1 MRQSLTQESLGD
13 PVTRHMH
20 RNLTRLH
27 LDQSVGEA
35 LEQLRR
41 EQPGER
47 ILYLYVV
54 DAEDRLVGVVPV
66 RRFLLSAP
74 AAALNDVMIR
84 NVVAVPAAA
93 TVLDA
98 CEFFILHRFL
108 AFPVV
113 DDQRRLLGVID
124 VELYTDELSE
134 IDGEQR
140 DDLFDLVGV
149 HLAQAR
155 RPSALAAFRSRF
167 PWLLCNVAG
176 GLLAAVLSWIFQDV
190 LSRDEAVM
198 ALFVPVVLAL
208 AESVSIQSVSLA
220 LQGLHGQPP
229 TWPALARGMGRE
241 LSIGLLLG
249 GGTGLLVGLTA
260 LVFVGKASLA
270 GSLLGGIGAGVAA
283 AAVLGLAVPNL
294 LHLLRLNPSIAAGPL
309 ALALADML
317 TLVCYFS
324 LGRWL
329 MGP

>member
-1 MRQSLTQESLGD
+1 MRVALTEESLGD

-20 RNLTRLH
+20 RNLTRLR
-27 LDQSVGEA
+27 LGLTVGEA

-54 DAEDRLVGVVPV
+54 DSDERLVGVVPV
-66 RRFLLSAP
+66 RRFLLSGP
-74 AAALNDVMIR
+74 DAALADVMIR
-84 NVVAVPAAA
+84 QVVAIPAAA

-113 DDQRRLLGVID
+113 DAERRLIGVID
-124 VELYTDELSE
+124 IELYTEELSE
-134 IDGEQR
+134 LGEGLR
-140 DDLFDLVGV
+140 DDLFELVGV
-149 HLAQAR
+149 HLVQAR
-155 RPSALAAFRSRF
+155 RASALAAFRSRF

-176 GLLAAVLSWIFQDV
+176 GLLAAGLAGLFQDV
-190 LSRDEAVM
+190 LSWNDAVL

-208 AESVSIQSVSLA
+208 AESVGIQSVSLA
-220 LQGLHGQPP
+220 LQGLHGKPP
-229 TWPALARGMGRE
+229 TWTALARGLWRE

-249 GGTGLLVGLTA
+249 GGTGLLVGVAA
-260 LVFVGKASLA
+260 LVWLGKIGVA
-270 GSLLGGIGAGVAA
+270 GCVLGGIAAGVAG

-294 LHLLRLNPSIAAGPL
+294 LHILRLNPSIAAGPL

-317 TLVCYFS
+317 TLVCYFT
-324 LGRWL
+324 LGKWL
-329 MGP
+329 MR